1 MELTRFLLEGA
12 GAALL
17 AVAVFFLYTVS
28 ERLQGLAG
36 AVSNLQLEIA
46 KEYVTKTEHGHSR
59 SRVHDLADDLSVIAS
74 RVTILETMAKK

>member
-28 ERLQGLAG
+28 ERLAGLAG

-46 KEYVTKTEHGHSR
+46 KEYVTKAEHGHSR
-59 SRVHDLADDLSVIAS
+59 TRLHDLAGDVGMLAN
-74 RVTILETMAKK
+74 RVTIMETMAKK